1 MIDMFSIC
9 GHMYLLGGV
18 WLAGLRNQN
27 LYSVHLNGFGG
38 LVRRGWRDGV
48 QVSVVLGFT
57 SSLWLVPVLV
67 PAVRSP

>member
-1 MIDMFSIC
+1 MIDMFSIY

-18 WLAGLRNQN
+18 WLVGLRNQN

-38 LVRRGWRDGV
+38 IVRRGWQNGM

-57 SSLWLVPVLV
+57 SSLWLVLVLV
-67 PAVRSP
+67 PVVRSP